1 MLFNLLPAFV
11 LLDRACFTLNLE
23 TEFERSSNELGSD
36 LISLLLAPPL
46 AVTVAAGTELLE
58 FVPPR
63 LLELPVF
70 NRGDLLA
77 GPNPRMNLYNLVLKE
92 FSTIRIENGV

>member
-1 MLFNLLPAFV
+1 MLFHLLPAFV

-23 TEFERSSNELGSD
+23 TELERSSTELGSD

-46 AVTVAAGTELLE
+46 PVEVAADAELLE
-58 FVPPR
+58 VVPPK

-77 GPNPRMNLYNLVLKE
+77 GASPRISLNYH
-92 FSTIRIENGV
+92 F